1 MRRRWLLDFFGRSRI
16 TLDSLT
22 SEDRDE
28 LLRLHASSLE
38 QSRFFKAF
46 REARGKHPMGRRGE
60 TVAPQGA
67 WARSRSDAR
76 LRDWLQRVLD
86 PKCVLTHP
94 VIQPYRRMAMKC
106 LSRRDPLRNIPV
118 ALLPSAVQATS
129 YTSTLPSGLPYV
141 AIDATPVL
149 LLPLLFAF
157 QSARSSVLSFPDRFL
172 AYGTAYQGLMLV
184 SLAMVTGDFGWF
196 DLAYQ
201 RNSELGST
209 PTGFRSAYQMANITA
224 GVFLILHEYGHIA
237 KGHLD
242 KNSLDPRSAE
252 LEADKFALDA
262 LRDRAQ
268 KFAGPSD
275 QMIFGPMALLTAF
288 EQGRRVIGI
297 PEDPTYPVFEDR
309 LQQIASILGGKSSYS
324 QEAVSGLIRKA
335 NESFEEQSGYMG
347 DTWAYQVSELLK
359 WHT

>member
-1 MRRRWLLDFFGRSRI
+1 
-16 TLDSLT
+16 
-22 SEDRDE
+22 
-28 LLRLHASSLE
+28 
-38 QSRFFKAF
+38 
-46 REARGKHPMGRRGE
+46 MGLQGE
-60 TVAPQGA
+60 TVAPKGA
-67 WARSRSDAR
+67 WSRSRSDPQF
-76 LRDWLQRVLD
+76 RDWLQRILD
-86 PKCVLTHP
+86 PKYVLTHP
-94 VIQPYRRMAMKC
+94 IIQPYRRMALRC
-106 LSRRDPLRNIPV
+106 LAGRDPLRKIPV

-129 YTSTLPSGLPYV
+129 YTSILPSGLPYV

-157 QSARSSVLSFPDRFL
+157 QSARSSVLSVPDRFL
-172 AYGTAYQGLMLV
+172 AYVTANQGLMLV

-201 RNSELGST
+201 RCSELGST
-209 PTGFRSAYQMANITA
+209 PSGLRKAYQMANLTA
-224 GVFLILHEYGHIA
+224 GVFLLLHEYGHIA
-237 KGHLD
+237 MGHLE
-242 KNSLDPRSAE
+242 KNSLDPKSAE

-268 KFAGPSD
+268 NFGGPSD

-309 LQQIASILGGKSSYS
+309 LQQIASVLGGKGSYS
-324 QEAVSGLIRKA
+324 QEAVTGLIQKV
-335 NESFEEQSGYMG
+335 NESCEEQSGYMG
-347 DTWAYQVSELLK
+347 DTWEFQVSELRE